1 VARKLLWASLALAP
15 ITFVVDFA
23 FHPGDVALFVLA
35 AASLIPLAWL
45 IGESTEQA
53 SEHTGPGIGGFLN
66 ASFGNAPELIIAAF
80 AVADGLPNVV
90 RGSLAGSV
98 ISNLLLVLG
107 LAMAIGPT
115 GKPINRN
122 SLLLQLGLV
131 GTAVL
136 LFLLPSVPGWHGNP
150 ERHSLAVLSAPV
162 AAALLVLYVVVQTIQ
177 LRGFRQT
184 HAESGYEER
193 ADAWRLRSAL
203 GALALATAAT
213 AVISEI
219 LVHSLNGFA
228 KAAGLSQFFISI
240 VIVAVVGNA
249 AEHGGAIVIARRGK
263 MRLATEIAVSSSAQV
278 ALFVTP
284 AIALL
289 SWVVTPA
296 GGRGDGLGDG
306 RGRRRRL
313 RRHLEALG
321 GHVPGRGVRGA
332 RGRLRPGGRPI
343 AVRPSVSG
351 RRAGPSTVAI
361 WEVESHDFGALSPH
375 TRAPLVDRLA
385 AGRRLDAP

>member
-15 ITFVVDFA
+15 VTFVVDFA
-23 FHPGDVALFVLA
+23 LHLGDVALFVLSA
-35 AASLIPLAWL
+35 VALIPLAWL

-66 ASFGNAPELIIAAF
+66 ASFGNAPELIIAIF
-80 AVADGLPNVV
+80 AIADALPNVV

-107 LAMAIGPT
+107 VAMAAGET

-122 SLLLQLGLV
+122 SLLLQVGLV
-131 GTAVL
+131 GAAVL
-136 LFLLPSVPGWHGNP
+136 LFVAPSVAGWHGNP
-150 ERHSLAVLSAPV
+150 ERHSLAVLTTPI
-162 AAALLVLYVVVQTIQ
+162 AAVLLVVYVVVQTIQ
-177 LRGFRQT
+177 LRSFRQR
-184 HAESGYEER
+184 HAASGHEGR
-193 ADAWRLRSAL
+193 AGAWPLSRAL
-203 GALALATAAT
+203 LALALATAAT

-240 VIVAVVGNA
+240 VIVAVIGNA

-284 AIALL
+284 AVALI
-289 SWVVTPA
+289 SWAVTPA
-296 GGRGDGLGDG
+296 LPLAFRWEELGAMGLATVVVAAVVYDGCSRRWQGLALVSLYAVLVVGFGFAGD
-306 RGRRRRL
+306 R
-313 RRHLEALG
+313 
-321 GHVPGRGVRGA
+321 
-332 RGRLRPGGRPI
+332 
-343 AVRPSVSG
+343 
-351 RRAGPSTVAI
+351 
-361 WEVESHDFGALSPH
+361 
-375 TRAPLVDRLA
+375 
-385 AGRRLDAP
+385 